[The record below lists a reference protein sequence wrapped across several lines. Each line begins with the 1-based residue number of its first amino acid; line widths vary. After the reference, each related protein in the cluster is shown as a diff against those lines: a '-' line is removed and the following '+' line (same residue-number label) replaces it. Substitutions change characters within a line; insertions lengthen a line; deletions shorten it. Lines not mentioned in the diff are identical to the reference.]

1 MQRHARIA
9 ISSQSRLPPTARRM
23 LYDLEDLLIRA
34 LDRGI
39 LGTCD
44 GIMVVESIPQ
54 MHEELY
60 GHTQNF
66 RRRTW

>member
-1 MQRHARIA
+1 
-9 ISSQSRLPPTARRM
+9 M